1 MNKKLEKYFNFI
13 LDDLMRDTKFRKYP
27 TSVRVKYPYDERLH
41 SLPPITYPSDNFR
54 NHVRERYGCMD
65 SEIENLWDLYR
76 DRVIDGSLKI
86 HPIFLNPLK
95 MRLNK

>member
-13 LDDLMRDTKFRKYP
+13 LDDIMRDTKFHKYN
-27 TSVRVKYPYDERLH
+27 TTVKVEYPYDERYH
-41 SLPPITYPSDNFR
+41 PLPPITYPSDKFK

-76 DRVIDGSLKI
+76 DRVIDDSIKI
-86 HPIFLNPLK
+86 HPIFLKLMK
-95 MRLNK
+95 RRLNK